1 MTGKLVHDY
10 GVLGLVKCPGDMLNK
25 ETQYLL
31 VLLGRH
37 IRSSSDFDNLNYVTR
52 DPTARR
58 YLSL

>member
-10 GVLGLVKCPGDMLNK
+10 GVLGLVECPGDMLNK

-37 IRSSSDFDNLNYVTR
+37 TRSSCQFRQFELCNRYVT
-52 DPTARR
+52 P
-58 YLSL
+58 